1 MRPRLPRTSL
11 VSIHFHPNAH
21 VPSYPVY
28 SIINDATHVLRP
40 QTTARFESRPKQ
52 GFWIRVSANGFAGKA
67 TVRRWAKRRV
77 REAVR
82 VELKERGVNFDG
94 IAVDNIHGK
103 KLGGTMELFVKKEAV
118 AAEWKNVRAELGQVV
133 EAVIAMV
140 ERRT

>member
-1 MRPRLPRTSL
+1 M
-11 VSIHFHPNAH
+11 
-21 VPSYPVY
+21 
-28 SIINDATHVLRP
+28 
-40 QTTARFESRPKQ
+40 
-52 GFWIRVSANGFAGKA
+52 
-67 TVRRWAKRRV
+67 
-77 REAVR
+77 
-82 VELKERGVNFDG
+82 ELKERGVNFDG